1 MLTRKLAG
9 SAALLTGV
17 AVVALTI
24 AGCNP
29 SASSSSSGQSG
40 SVSTGASA
48 TSTTPN
54 VPPQASSSGS
64 PQKPVA
70 SSQPQGANPPVG
82 TVPGSPGGGGTMVPL
97 PPYTNVPAGQIKVVG
112 TAPQQPTAVQ
122 TAEGGRVLIFHEEQA
137 GCEKV
142 TAQVAAQDADQVMVD
157 VTRDTSGSAGRM
169 CPMIVRVVPITATL
183 SAPLGTRTVVFQQ
196 TLTH

>member
-17 AVVALTI
+17 TVVALTI

-29 SASSSSSGQSG
+29 SASSSSGPSG
-40 SVSTGASA
+40 SVSTGAS
-48 TSTTPN
+48 STTS
-54 VPPQASSSGS
+54 VAPPPTSSSGS
-64 PQKPVA
+64 PKNPVT

-82 TVPGSPGGGGTMVPL
+82 TVPGSPGGGTMVPL
-97 PPYTNVPAGQIKVVG
+97 PPYTNVPASQVKVVG
-112 TAPQQPTAVQ
+112 MAPQQPTAVQ
-122 TAEGGRVLIFHEEQA
+122 TAEGGRILIFHEEQA

-142 TAQVAAQDADQVMVD
+142 TAQVAGQDANQVMVD
-157 VTRDTSGSAGRM
+157 VTRDSSGSAGRM
-169 CPMIVRVVPITATL
+169 CPMIVRVVPITAAL

-196 TLTH
+196 TLKH